1 MSMVRVGCAV
11 LLLCGASAVWA
22 ESLEEGFAKPPVA
35 AMPGVW
41 WRWIDGNV
49 TREGI
54 SRDLAEMARK
64 GIRSVNLFDVGGGVP
79 AGPAVRQ
86 VVSFRVAGSRP
97 EAWDPLTGTHR
108 DLPEWS
114 AEGSVTHVP
123 LRLEPSGSVFVVFR
137 AAGAAGGV
145 QQPRGPATGNENAP
159 DWKSV
164 LKVTGP
170 WQVTFA
176 PQVSGK
182 GGQPP
187 TAASFSAAFESL
199 VDWTKRPEPEIRH
212 HAGEATYRTTLVV
225 PESVLRVAGPL
236 ALDLGDVKEIAAVRI
251 NGKPLGTTW
260 CQPWRV
266 DVGEA
271 LRPGENQLEIDVVN
285 LWRNRLIGDAA
296 KPADERVTRTTIVA
310 APTEPL
316 LPSGL
321 LGPVRLVRAGGP

>member
-1 MSMVRVGCAV
+1 
-11 LLLCGASAVWA
+11 
-22 ESLEEGFAKPPVA
+22 
-35 AMPGVW
+35 
-41 WRWIDGNV
+41 
-49 TREGI
+49 
-54 SRDLAEMARK
+54 
-64 GIRSVNLFDVGGGVP
+64 
-79 AGPAVRQ
+79 
-86 VVSFRVAGSRP
+86 
-97 EAWDPLTGTHR
+97 
-108 DLPEWS
+108 
-114 AEGSVTHVP
+114 
-123 LRLEPSGSVFVVFR
+123 
-137 AAGAAGGV
+137 V

-164 LKVTGP
+164 LEVTGP

-176 PQVSGK
+176 PQVSGT

-187 TAASFSAAFESL
+187 TAEKFSATFEAL
-199 VDWTKRPEPEIRH
+199 ADWTTRPEPEIRH

>member
-114 AEGSVTHVP
+114 AEGAVTHVP

-145 QQPRGPATGNENAP
+145 QQPRGPATGNEDAP

-164 LKVTGP
+164 LEVTGP

-182 GGQPP
+182 GASRRQP
-187 TAASFSAAFESL
+187 
-199 VDWTKRPEPEIRH
+199 RH
-212 HAGEATYRTTLVV
+212 SPPRSSRWLTGRRDQNRRFGTTL
-225 PESVLRVAGPL
+225 A
-236 ALDLGDVKEIAAVRI
+236 
-251 NGKPLGTTW
+251 
-260 CQPWRV
+260 
-266 DVGEA
+266 
-271 LRPGENQLEIDVVN
+271 RPPI
-285 LWRNRLIGDAA
+285 
-296 KPADERVTRTTIVA
+296 ERRSSCRSQS
-310 APTEPL
+310 
-316 LPSGL
+316 SGW
-321 LGPVRLVRAGGP
+321 PVRSHSTWAM